1 MSGMSD
7 SILGKKIGD
16 YILDNNVEA
25 SPQGQTASLSHWSL
39 SPLEFHA
46 EYVWRSPRIGVP
58 LFSKQ
63 ICVAKEAYRLD
74 LGLYDIS
81 ILEP

>member
-7 SILGKKIGD
+7 SILGKKTGG

-25 SPQGQTASLSHWSL
+25 SPQGQAASLSHWSF

-46 EYVWRSPRIGVP
+46 
-58 LFSKQ
+58 
-63 ICVAKEAYRLD
+63 
-74 LGLYDIS
+74 
-81 ILEP
+81 